1 MIRTLLALVLIT
13 LWPAL
18 PADAHLM
25 PNTAI
30 YLDFGDDRIEAEIL
44 VPVAELEFAAQKRIN
59 WHDPA
64 VVRATAASLA
74 ARFVVRGDDGRAW
87 RVTLRDA
94 GTADESWAPDIRAR
108 LALQPAPGG
117 DPRRFTI
124 AYDAVTDRL
133 PNHFVLLFARSDYRG
148 GKLGGEPAMIGGL
161 QGRGATARID
171 RGAGSGW
178 AGFRAA
184 IALGMHHIAEGHD
197 HLLFLIA
204 LILPAPLLVAG
215 RRWGGYGGGRHLVRG
230 LIAVITAFTIGH
242 SITLI
247 GGAFFGWR
255 LASQPVEIGI
265 ALSILISAVHAWRP
279 IFAGREAVVA
289 GGFGLV
295 HGLAFATLIGDY
307 GLDRWQKA
315 QSILGFNL
323 GIEVVQL
330 LVVAAVLP
338 ALILLARTPA
348 YPPIRSAGALFAG
361 AAAIA
366 WGVERIAG
374 TANPVA
380 GAIDAGLAQ
389 APWLLAALT
398 LGAVLIYGR
407 YGKGRDPIA
416 AP

>member
-1 MIRTLLALVLIT
+1 MLAGLLLMLGGLLAAA
-13 LWPAL
+13 PA
-18 PADAHLM
+18 AAHLM

-44 VPVAELEFAAQKRIN
+44 VPVAELEFAGQRRID
-59 WHDPA
+59 WRDAA
-64 VVRATAASLA
+64 VVRRVAASLA
-74 ARFVVRGDDGRAW
+74 ARFKVHADDGRPW
-87 RVTLRDA
+87 RVRLLAA
-94 GTADESWAPDIRAR
+94 GTADESWAPDIVTR
-108 LALQPAPGG
+108 LALEPPAKAN
-117 DPRRFTI
+117 PRRFTI

-161 QGRGATARID
+161 QGRGGTAKVD

-178 AGFRAA
+178 AGLRAA

-204 LILPAPLLVAG
+204 LILPAPLIVSG
-215 RRWGGYGGGRHLVRG
+215 RRWGRYGGGRHLVRG
-230 LIAVITAFTIGH
+230 LIAVITAFTVGH
-242 SITLI
+242 SVTLI

-265 ALSILISAVHAWRP
+265 ALSILISAIHAWRP
-279 IFAGREAVVA
+279 IFAGREALVA

-323 GIEVVQL
+323 GIEIVQL
-330 LVVAAVLP
+330 AVVAAFLP

-348 YPPIRSAGALFAG
+348 YPPIRSAGAVLAG
-361 AAAIA
+361 GAAIA

-380 GAIDAGLAQ
+380 GAIDMALSH

-398 LGAVLIYGR
+398 VLGLLAYAK